1 MKTIFSFFLILIGF
15 ISFGQEDK
23 VAQIDSK
30 INLIDSDSTLIET
43 EYDWI
48 ELTGITTDGGGILK
62 VWKKENQIYKI
73 YEEVGLSYGRI
84 RTTMYLENE
93 MPIKIIETEENFVHI
108 NNELNY
114 NKLNEV
120 FKVEF
125 YVFDWENDD
134 CKIYTTGKRV
144 MSEGELLFEYEPLIE
159 RAKLNQ

>member
-1 MKTIFSFFLILIGF
+1 MRVLFSFFLILIGF
-15 ISFGQEDK
+15 ISFGQENK
-23 VAQIDSK
+23 ITQIEAK
-30 INLIDSDSTLIET
+30 INLIDSDSTLIEA
-43 EYDWI
+43 EYDWV
-48 ELTGITTDGGGILK
+48 ELTGITTDGKGVLK

-73 YEEVGLSYGRI
+73 YEEVGLSFGRI

-93 MPIKIIETEENFVHI
+93 MPIKIIEIEENFAHI
-108 NNELNY
+108 NNKLNY

-125 YVFDWENDD
+125 YVFDWENAD

-159 RAKLNQ
+159 RAKLH